1 MTHDLSNRTM
11 YVRTVLWTDA
21 ATQVVVQPANKNPST
36 AAGTVPYVMDLY
48 KIQVKVPTKMSELF

>member
-36 AAGTVPYVMDLY
+36 AAGTVRNGSLQNPS
-48 KIQVKVPTKMSELF
+48 KSAN